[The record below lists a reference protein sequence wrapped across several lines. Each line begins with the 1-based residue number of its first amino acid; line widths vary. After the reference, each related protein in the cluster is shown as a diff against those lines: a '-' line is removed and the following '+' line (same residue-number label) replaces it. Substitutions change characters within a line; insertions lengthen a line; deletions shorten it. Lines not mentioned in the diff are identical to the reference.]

1 MDIRISQC
9 MIVKNEEKNI
19 CQALSWGKDVMYEQI
34 VIDTGSTDN
43 TIKLAKQLGARV
55 CHFCWTDN
63 FSAAKNFAIEQCS
76 GDWIAFLDA
85 DEYMLEKDVKN
96 LPPMIKE
103 LDKRKLDGLSTGW
116 QQLDDKG
123 RIFLS
128 GTQVRFF
135 RNDPDIRYQ
144 RRIHEQL
151 ESVSGREL
159 RLGDAVNELSI
170 FHTGYQT
177 QNLSKKKSER
187 NKKLILEE
195 LSSHPQ
201 DYEMMG
207 YMGDVYLTDGDKKE
221 AEQWYLKS
229 ISYMP
234 PQLRENDQRSAIT
247 FTRLLIM
254 LGEKE
259 DSWESIRE
267 IYEKAVKALPK
278 ESDFDY
284 AIGRILASQGK
295 FAEALNYLEASLEKL
310 NLYGRNNKALLLAG
324 NLLEV
329 YELLVRCCF
338 QAEQTEKCASY
349 ATTYLKYDKYGMAVL
364 SKLLKVLIPE
374 DSCFSEK
381 EYQEIQEFLSFI
393 YDFFQLKDRLFLLKT
408 AELSKRSD
416 FSNYIQNHLFT
427 PEERNLLTSF

>member
-1 MDIRISQC
+1 
-9 MIVKNEEKNI
+9 
-19 CQALSWGKDVMYEQI
+19 
-34 VIDTGSTDN
+34 
-43 TIKLAKQLGARV
+43 
-55 CHFCWTDN
+55 
-63 FSAAKNFAIEQCS
+63 
-76 GDWIAFLDA
+76 
-85 DEYMLEKDVKN
+85 
-96 LPPMIKE
+96 
-103 LDKRKLDGLSTGW
+103 
-116 QQLDDKG
+116 
-123 RIFLS
+123 
-128 GTQVRFF
+128 
-135 RNDPDIRYQ
+135 
-144 RRIHEQL
+144 
-151 ESVSGREL
+151 
-159 RLGDAVNELSI
+159 
-170 FHTGYQT
+170 
-177 QNLSKKKSER
+177 
-187 NKKLILEE
+187 
-195 LSSHPQ
+195 
-201 DYEMMG
+201 
-207 YMGDVYLTDGDKKE
+207 
-221 AEQWYLKS
+221 
-229 ISYMP
+229 
-234 PQLRENDQRSAIT
+234 
-247 FTRLLIM
+247 M